1 MRKRLPKVELME
13 DEMYELLRQKTPMET
28 NLNADRMWKDTRV
41 MILNFVRKE
50 FPDWEQEKI
59 EKEVARRMLNGAT

>member
-1 MRKRLPKVELME
+1 
-13 DEMYELLRQKTPMET
+13 MET
-28 NLNADRMWKDTRV
+28 NLIADRMWKDTRV
-41 MILNFVRKE
+41 MILNFVSKE

>member
-28 NLNADRMWKDTRV
+28 NLIADRMWKDTRV
-41 MILNFVRKE
+41 MILNFVSKE